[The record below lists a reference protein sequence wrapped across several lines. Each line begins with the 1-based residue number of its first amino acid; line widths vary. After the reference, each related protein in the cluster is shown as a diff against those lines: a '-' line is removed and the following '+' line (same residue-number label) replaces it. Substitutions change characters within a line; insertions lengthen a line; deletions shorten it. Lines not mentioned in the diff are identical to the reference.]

1 MKMLVMCCVGWSDK
15 TDVRCEVFYR
25 TCFRFFEERTPNFSQ
40 PDTLNLLTPTRK
52 ARPVRATNRQQLYQ
66 QLYQQ
71 LFAPLFRVVDRPL
84 KVVDQNNSSQNGRFW
99 DELFSSTT
107 FSNSS
112 TTYRFSVFPL

>member
-52 ARPVRATNRQQLYQ
+52 SDRNTRKTQNTARDMRDACTKHN
-66 QLYQQ
+66 
-71 LFAPLFRVVDRPL
+71 
-84 KVVDQNNSSQNGRFW
+84 
-99 DELFSSTT
+99 TT
-107 FSNSS
+107 DNYTSE
-112 TTYRFSVFPL
+112 